1 MLVQQTREIPSSTAF
16 REHGTQNMVRR
27 KAKRACESICLFTL
41 KIGREAVIAM
51 QTSVAQAA
59 EVKPHRIVFSPCSP
73 LFDEERSSH
82 EVNQ

>member
-1 MLVQQTREIPSSTAF
+1 MS
-16 REHGTQNMVRR
+16 MVRR

-41 KIGREAVIAM
+41 KIGREAVFAM

-59 EVKPHRIVFSPCSP
+59 EVKPHRIAFSPCSP